1 MSDIFYLKKENYSCK
16 KKQNGQ
22 GALNVM
28 DEERAV
34 PVSLTTLGAAA
45 LTVTAAP
52 AGAGSVEVCS
62 GMTICCSSPSETS
75 AVPTGA
81 NL

>member
-1 MSDIFYLKKENYSCK
+1 
-16 KKQNGQ
+16 
-22 GALNVM
+22 M

-34 PVSLTTLGAAA
+34 PVSLTPLGAAT

-52 AGAGSVEVCS
+52 AGAGSAEVCS